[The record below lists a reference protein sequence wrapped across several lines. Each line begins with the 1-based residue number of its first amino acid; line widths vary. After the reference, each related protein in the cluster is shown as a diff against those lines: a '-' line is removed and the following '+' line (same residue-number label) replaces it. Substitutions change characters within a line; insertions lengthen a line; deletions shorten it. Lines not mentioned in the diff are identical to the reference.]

1 MKKMIA
7 LITGIISLLVS
18 SSAMTA
24 FAASN
29 ADKNPA
35 TGVSSIVWVLIV
47 VAVAVIGIVLSVI
60 FGKKR
65 K

>member
-7 LITGIISLLVS
+7 LITCIISSLVS
-18 SSAMTA
+18 SSAITA

>member
-7 LITGIISLLVS
+7 IITCMISLLVS
-18 SSAMTA
+18 SSAITA
-24 FAASN
+24 FATSN
-29 ADKNPA
+29 FDKNPA

-47 VAVAVIGIVLSVI
+47 VAVAVVGIVLSVI